1 MFSDTHFHYQTMI
14 LKGDVDGVS
23 VLEKMAERN
32 CKFGLDIGTKAD
44 DLQSRQN
51 SIETDIKKIKND
63 DFQKKVRDFLYFSA
77 GIWPDVDSIHNRK
90 EKVEILEKCIKEVEN
105 PENQNFLHKKI
116 IAIGEGGIDHHWN
129 PSGAD
134 GRCENDFDKE
144 TFYGEKELFEIQLD
158 LAKKMDL
165 PFICHSRDGF
175 SDTVEC
181 IKKSKYEK
189 GIIHC
194 FSYGLEEAKVFLD
207 LGWYISLS
215 GSVTYTKKSKMED
228 IEKLI
233 RYIPQERLLLE
244 TDSPYLSP
252 VPLRGK
258 TNTPVNVEH
267 TYRFVAEKRGI
278 SEETLSEIVDKNVD
292 ELFWGR

>member
-14 LKGDVDGVS
+14 FKGDIDGVS
-23 VLEKMAERN
+23 ILEKMAERN

-44 DLQSRQN
+44 DLQYRQN
-51 SIETDIKKIKND
+51 CMESDIKKIKND
-63 DFQKKVRDFLYFSA
+63 DLQKKVCDFLYFSA

-90 EKVEILEKCIKEVEN
+90 EKFEILEKCIKEAEN
-105 PENQNFLHKKI
+105 PESQNFLHRKI

-129 PSGAD
+129 PSGTD
-134 GRCENDFDKE
+134 GRCECDFDKK

-175 SDTVEC
+175 NDTVEC

-228 IEKLI
+228 MEKLI

-258 TNTPVNVEH
+258 TNTPINVEH
-267 TYRFVAEKRGI
+267 TYKFVAEKRGV

-292 ELFWGR
+292 ELFFN